1 VSPHFFRNLKH
12 ALKPLE
18 LTDKPLLD
26 RYARRTPTKLS
37 SYAFAPLYVWQDFFR
52 FYWTIIDD
60 RFCVF
65 AKQVEDSRNGGD
77 DYFMPI
83 MPMGGPPSERSIRE
97 AYTFMLAENRAR
109 QIARIEN
116 VPAEDLPFFHA
127 MGFASALK
135 EMEYLYETHA
145 MVHLKGNRYK
155 SKRAA
160 YNAFV
165 RRYPS
170 ARIQPYHP
178 DYLAD
183 CLRLY
188 ESWQQTRRAKH
199 DDSTYQAM
207 LDDSRSA
214 HRTGLMNYEAL
225 GLVGGVVRIDGEL
238 SGYTFGYPL
247 NSEVFCVLFEV
258 THPRVKGLAQFLF
271 REFCRE
277 RSANRLIHAMGDS
290 GLENIKGV
298 KLSYRP
304 CELIPSYNVFL
315 PLDQET

>member
-1 VSPHFFRNLKH
+1 
-12 ALKPLE
+12 
-18 LTDKPLLD
+18 
-26 RYARRTPTKLS
+26 
-37 SYAFAPLYVWQDFFR
+37 
-52 FYWTIIDD
+52 
-60 RFCVF
+60 
-65 AKQVEDSRNGGD
+65 
-77 DYFMPI
+77 
-83 MPMGGPPSERSIRE
+83 
-97 AYTFMLAENRAR
+97 MLAENRAR